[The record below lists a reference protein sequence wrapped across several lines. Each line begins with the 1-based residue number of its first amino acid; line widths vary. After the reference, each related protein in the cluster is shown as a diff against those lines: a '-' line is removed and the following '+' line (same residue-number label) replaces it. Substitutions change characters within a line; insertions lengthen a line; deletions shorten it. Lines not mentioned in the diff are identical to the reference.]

1 MLNNEGAVITQNS
14 GHPFT
19 FRNYRHFWT
28 ARLFSM
34 LAQNCVSVI
43 LGWQAY
49 EVARRTMSLE
59 GAAAQLGIIGLI
71 QFLPIATL
79 SLHAGLVA
87 DRQDRRFIV
96 GICLAIQAFV
106 SVALAMLTATGQIT
120 LGSIFAIAAV
130 QGMARAFYLPAMN
143 ALGPNCVPKAVLPRA
158 VALSTLS
165 GRFGAILG
173 PVLGGALFTL
183 TPALPYQA
191 AVGMLLV
198 SMLLVLT
205 ISNIERP
212 RMATRRSPFHEIA
225 DGLRYVRQSRV
236 LLGAISL
243 DMVAVLVGGAT
254 ALLPVFAREVLQV
267 DADGLGLLRAAP
279 ALGAI
284 ATGLWC
290 SRYPIDRRVGKKM
303 LVSVGIFGLATVCFG
318 LARTM
323 PAALVSL
330 FAIGASDMVSV
341 MVRQSLIQIRTPD
354 EMRGRVGAMSALF
367 ISTSNEL
374 GEAES
379 GFAAALFGPV
389 AAVVG
394 GGIGAVIIALAWV
407 RLFPD
412 LAKANRLSSPEGE

>member
-1 MLNNEGAVITQNS
+1 MMEAQS
-14 GHPFT
+14 GHPFA

-49 EVARRTMSLE
+49 EIARRTMSLE

-87 DRQDRRFIV
+87 DRHDRRFIV
-96 GICLAIQAFV
+96 GACLAIQACV
-106 SVALAMLTATGQIT
+106 SVALAVLTASGQIT

-130 QGMARAFYLPAMN
+130 QGCARAYYLPAMN

-158 VALSTLS
+158 VAFSTLS

-173 PVLGGALFTL
+173 PVLGGALFTVA
-183 TPALPYQA
+183 PALPYQA
-191 AVGMLLV
+191 AVAMLLT
-198 SMLLVLT
+198 SLLLVLT
-205 ISNIERP
+205 IRNIDRP
-212 RMATRRSPFHEIA
+212 PMAARPNPLREIA
-225 DGLRYVRQSRV
+225 AGLQYVRQSRV

-254 ALLPVFAREVLQV
+254 ALLPVFAREVLHV
-267 DADGLGLLRAAP
+267 DADGLGVLRAAP

-290 SRYPIDRRVGKKM
+290 ARHPIDRNVGPKM
-303 LVSVGIFGLATVCFG
+303 LASVGVFGLATICFG
-318 LARTM
+318 LATTM
-323 PAALVSL
+323 PLALISL

-341 MVRQSLIQIRTPD
+341 VVRQSIIQIRTPD

-389 AAVVG
+389 IAVVG
-394 GGIGAVIIALAWV
+394 GGIGAVIIAIAWGK
-407 RLFPD
+407 LFPA
-412 LAKANRLSSPEGE
+412 LARADRLTEPA